1 MEKIIDPISLD
12 LIKAELTPE
21 KKLIDTN
28 KGGNE
33 LYVVTWHDSP
43 NVVKEI
49 GRLREIAYREAG
61 ASSGKAMDL
70 DEFDTMEKPYQ
81 QLIVWDPDAQAI
93 VGGYRFILGTD
104 VTIKSDGQPNLT
116 SSHLY
121 HFSDD
126 FIENYLP
133 HTMELGRSFVT
144 PEYQSSKAG
153 AKAIFAMDN
162 LWDGIASVI
171 LSHPNIM
178 YFFGK
183 MTIYPSYDLTARD
196 LIMHFLWKHFRDKD
210 ELVRPYHPM
219 MPESNEKLMDLI
231 LAKEDVKQDYRCL
244 KDAVHRLGTH
254 IPPLVNSYINTSSTM
269 KMCGTSTNDE
279 LAGAIETAIM
289 ICFDEIYEDKKARH
303 IESFENSHF
312 AKIRTRFPS
321 LAPGFEER
329 IRHNREQR
337 RMRLFKKFLLRSK
350 KQLGSSPDIEFL

>member
-1 MEKIIDPISLD
+1 MEKIIDPISLE
-12 LIKAELTPE
+12 LIKAELTSD

-33 LYVVTWHDSP
+33 IYVVTWQDSP

-61 ASSGKAMDL
+61 ASSGKSMDL
-70 DEFDTMEKPYQ
+70 DEFDTMANPYR
-81 QLIVWDPDAQAI
+81 QLIVWDPEAQAI
-93 VGGYRFILGTD
+93 VGGYRYILGPD
-104 VTIKSDGQPNLT
+104 VSIKSDGQPNLT

-121 HFSDD
+121 HFSDE
-126 FIENYLP
+126 FITHYLP

-171 LSHPNIM
+171 LSHPNII

-183 MTIYPSYDLTARD
+183 MTIYPSYDQTARD
-196 LIMHFLWKHFRDKD
+196 LIMHFLWKHFNDKD
-210 ELVRPYHPM
+210 NLVRPYHPV
-219 MPESNEKLMDLI
+219 MPESNPHLMDLI
-231 LAKEDVKQDYRCL
+231 LAKEEVKQDYRCL

-269 KMCGTSTNDE
+269 KMCGTSINDE

-303 IESFENSHF
+303 IESFENSYY
-312 AKIRTRFPS
+312 ARLRARFPRI
-321 LAPGFEER
+321 APGFEER
-329 IRHNREQR
+329 MRHNREMR
-337 RMRLFKKFLLRSK
+337 RKKLFMAFLRKKVRT
-350 KQLGSSPDIEFL
+350 GSPDIEFL

>member
-1 MEKIIDPISLD
+1 MDKIIDPID
-12 LIKAELTPE
+12 LALIQAELTPD

-61 ASSGKAMDL
+61 ASSGKSMDL
-70 DEFDTMEKPYQ
+70 DDFDTMENPYK
-81 QLIVWDPDAQAI
+81 QLIVWDPEAQAI

-104 VTIKSDGQPNLT
+104 VTLKSDGQPNLT

-121 HFSDD
+121 HFSEE
-126 FIENYLP
+126 FIQNYLP

-162 LWDGIASVI
+162 LWDGITSVV
-171 LSHPNIM
+171 LAHPNII

-196 LIMHFLWKHFRDKD
+196 LIMHFLWKHFNDKD
-210 ELVRPYHPM
+210 ELVRPYHPVL
-219 MPESNEKLMDLI
+219 PESNPKLMDLI
-231 LAKEDVKQDYRCL
+231 LAKEEVRQDYRCL

-269 KMCGTSTNDE
+269 KMCGTSINDE

-289 ICFDEIYEDKKARH
+289 ICFDEIYADKKARH
-303 IESFENSHF
+303 VESFENSYF
-312 AKIRTRFPS
+312 SKLKTRFPK
-321 LAPGFEER
+321 LNPGFEER
-329 IRHNREQR
+329 IRANREAR
-337 RMRLFKKFLLRSK
+337 RKKRLESFLRKKK
-350 KQLGSSPDIEFL
+350 LGTSRDIEFL